1 MTRKIFD
8 DLENNRD
15 YTIER
20 LDGITSAISLFTVS
34 SEIKFLYFNNA
45 ADSMFGYP
53 NGGLMETAEDEPL
66 RIFHPENED
75 TFYSE
80 IIATMRDGKHFNYN
94 CRIICADG
102 SYKWANISAE
112 MVKQSGGILH
122 YYGVITPI
130 EAPLWTQLKGLH
142 TLIIAGE
149 GTELTHLIEMI
160 ESRGGTCDVDFYGM
174 DGFDRFETSEE
185 GYYHCIFIGNR
196 MKDVNGMELVKEIR
210 FSSHPQAASV
220 PVVLL
225 VDGLDADP
233 EVLSEMKI
241 SAEITKPFDED
252 MIVKALIPLVTK
264 E

>member
-1 MTRKIFD
+1 
-8 DLENNRD
+8 
-15 YTIER
+15 
-20 LDGITSAISLFTVS
+20 
-34 SEIKFLYFNNA
+34 
-45 ADSMFGYP
+45 
-53 NGGLMETAEDEPL
+53 
-66 RIFHPENED
+66 
-75 TFYSE
+75 
-80 IIATMRDGKHFNYN
+80 
-94 CRIICADG
+94 
-102 SYKWANISAE
+102 
-112 MVKQSGGILH
+112 
-122 YYGVITPI
+122 
-130 EAPLWTQLKGLH
+130 
-142 TLIIAGE
+142 
-149 GTELTHLIEMI
+149 MI